1 MMKRAFIFIFGS
13 TLALLAS
20 LALPAGPVRANP
32 RPLPFSYTAETL
44 APQALEIEQIVDL
57 TPVRTVDRVGDPRTI
72 PRATLTTEFEYGL
85 TGSLELGLYIVLAD
99 EPIVGS
105 EGNLRFDG
113 LKQRLRWRVSEPG
126 AWPVDVTLYGEMAQ
140 LRNEFELEGKVILQR
155 RLGPVRLLT
164 NLWLE
169 REWYYSG
176 RREWVLHPTFG
187 GAYEFG
193 SNFSLGLEG
202 WYLQEFPDVDD
213 APPGADRY
221 NNGPHVFLGPTV
233 FAQGGG
239 HGWLSFGLYTRV
251 TDLARDGRVGDYYGR
266 LWIRLM
272 LGIGL

>member
-1 MMKRAFIFIFGS
+1 MMKRAFIFIFGAAV
-13 TLALLAS
+13 ALLAV
-20 LALPAGPVRANP
+20 PAGPARANP

-57 TPVRTVDRVGDPRTI
+57 TPVRTVDRIGDPRTI

-164 NLWLE
+164 NLWVE

-193 SNFSLGLEG
+193 GNFSLGLEG

-213 APPGADRY
+213 APAGADRY

-239 HGWLSFGLYTRV
+239 HGWLSFGFYTRV